1 MMGCFGLV
9 SVDEAD
15 ERAGG
20 RDVVLMSG
28 IGTFR
33 TWRDVSLESVMR
45 LKADLAEDDFHCER
59 GPTESR
65 VNRPPIS
72 PSIARHRV
80 SDRSRG
86 RQIGYFPDRS
96 ADRQQPLRK

>member
-1 MMGCFGLV
+1 MSALGGATLSLCLV
-9 SVDEAD
+9 LA
-15 ERAGG
+15 
-20 RDVVLMSG
+20 L
-28 IGTFR
+28 FR

-86 RQIGYFPDRS
+86 RQIGYFPGRS